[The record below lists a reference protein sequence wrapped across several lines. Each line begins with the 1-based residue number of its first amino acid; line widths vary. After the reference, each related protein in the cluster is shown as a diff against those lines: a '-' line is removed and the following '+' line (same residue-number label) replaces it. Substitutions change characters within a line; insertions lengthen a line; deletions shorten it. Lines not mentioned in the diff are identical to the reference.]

1 MNISSMNNKFA
12 ASKSEI
18 CVIHRQRSLK
28 KKSLS
33 YVFFL
38 LLLLLSLVSTGAL
51 QYLIM
56 MKRYNNNNNNHLP
69 HVCRCAFI
77 FGDYH
82 LPIKREKK

>member
-1 MNISSMNNKFA
+1 MSVLCI
-12 ASKSEI
+12 
-18 CVIHRQRSLK
+18 
-28 KKSLS
+28 
-33 YVFFL
+33 FL

-56 MKRYNNNNNNHLP
+56 MKRYNNNNNHLP

-82 LPIKREKK
+82 LPIKREKKSKEKRESLLSEPLL